1 MQTYTE
7 IEITL
12 ESTNPSLVTEM
23 LWELEPLGIEDITG
37 NKIKLYFPGDFIST
51 ALREYLDKLIAESL
65 LASYTLT
72 ETILENKNWNEE
84 WEKTI
89 TVNKISDTF
98 VIKPSF
104 RDYEAASG
112 EIVLTIDPKM
122 SFGTGEHQ
130 TTKLMI
136 LALEKYC
143 KPGDTILDIGTGTG
157 VLAIAAIKLG
167 AASAIAFDNDE
178 WCNENGKENCQQ
190 NNVENLVEIRTAE
203 LHDIPEKDFSI
214 VIANIQRNPLLEL
227 SDQIAAKAKSGGI
240 VLLSGLLREDEPVI
254 LEKYSFHGL
263 KKIATNTMD
272 EWISLVFIKE

>member
-1 MQTYTE
+1 MQNYKE
-7 IEITL
+7 IEILL
-12 ESTNPSLVTEM
+12 ESSDASLVTEL
-23 LWELEPLGIEDITG
+23 LWELEPMGIEDISE
-37 NKIKLYFPGDFIST
+37 NKIKLYFPGDFVVT
-51 ALREYLDKLIAESL
+51 PLTDYLDKLITESL
-65 LASYTLT
+65 LDNYTLA

-89 TVNKISDTF
+89 NVNKISDLF
-98 VIKPSF
+98 VIRPSF
-104 RDYEAASG
+104 REYTAAPG

-143 KPGDTILDIGTGTG
+143 KKGDTILDIGTGTG
-157 VLAIAAIKLG
+157 VLAIAAMKLG

-178 WCNENGKENCQQ
+178 WCFENGQENCQQ

-203 LHDIPEKDFSI
+203 LSDIPEKDFSI

-227 SDQIAAKAKSGGI
+227 SAQIAAKAKQGGI
-240 VLLSGLLREDEPVI
+240 VLLSGLLREDESII
-254 LEKYSFHGL
+254 LEKYTSFGL
-263 KKIATNTMD
+263 KKIETNTMD